1 MPGRRESKT
10 SPRSREGNLA
20 FSKQNTDMVSYEDLL
35 IAQYLDELRKT
46 KNSMKKR
53 REVPQSPYS
62 QKLPHSDY
70 GMSNR
75 RPMSA
80 TVAVRPG
87 SGRPSSGARKPKID
101 SKFIADP
108 SLWDPATPRSE
119 STNSTSQRRKG
130 RPASAPVRRKTRPFS
145 ATSNLSW
152 FYKNPAR
159 GWSAHSTPYSAC
171 SDCNGYVDM
180 TRSALTGRR
189 IRSQYLNKPH
199 TIRCLAFKNG
209 SRETMCRV
217 AAPSM
222 KVFLEMCTERL
233 GLGFAA
239 RRVFLEDGKEISE
252 AYEIPP
258 DSEVY
263 VSAGEN
269 FKDPY
274 KSIKQ
279 NIAMTNGAKWTLS
292 GVLLPEEGRQK
303 KTKCKVSKRMRN
315 LLESNRYRIVV
326 YRNGYAT
333 EPLEIVADLD
343 NVEEFL
349 VACTAKLGLTTHAKL
364 LFDWEGNEVKDLR
377 EAPRLPDTVQE
388 ASSPI
393 YGPLWVSVGEAFS
406 PTGTIHFI
414 KYLRR
419 TIKGQLK
426 EAVKYKNQVNYAL
439 ADEKEK
445 VTITDILSM
454 ADDELYSTLE
464 LAEEE
469 VDKLT
474 ERLQEIEDKLQKIE
488 ELQRI
493 EESEGSH
500 YRMKHIK
507 EWQFEHRLV
516 GRKGLRLKVYE
527 NGSYENDQVF
537 YFNLAGALRGT
548 NDKNQILTRLLDDL
562 STNHVTA
569 NPHNPKIAPVVKKV
583 FDQYGKEITNVHDL
597 EYDQEIWV
605 SFGEPFINP
614 FTYCIQGMFEKCSA
628 YIMNGE
634 TFVIREPLNMELIK
648 NRETY
653 TAWEASVGYPPY
665 DYTQAE
671 APETQSHVQDL
682 ARMGRIDSRSTFLQ
696 AKNDEKVVLYPEV
709 NCSQK
714 LKKGGST
721 KIWPPEAQVWTIQKN
736 GYIRCK
742 SMPQLC
748 LGVSDTKVDLTLGK
762 ETVSGFVVNIQKKA
776 TGNTYQQWQFN
787 PDASV
792 TCLAHPN
799 LVLTYNGNRVGDE
812 DNQQPEGFLPG
823 QSVYLIVTDRRQ
835 KKESSNQRFAL
846 KQERFDNLG
855 QWKYNDATNTEW
867 NKKALSWP
875 VKEDGSLNEEYDWP
889 MEGYLLP
896 NAPPLHK
903 PLSKMAMSGMAP
915 LRLMAMKN
923 GERDARLAMP
933 VVGPNLT
940 NMLKDLNKEKGGKSG
955 KKKEQHSKLMEK
967 DVPVPETDN
976 VEEDINL
983 HCVDR
988 TVRELEFIMFLDNCT
1003 SLLNLPFAA
1012 RRLYDSKG
1020 NEHFSLVNLRRDDVV
1035 YVSCGEGWM
1044 DPKLSKDQQQRRI
1057 LLSQLSQDIAKIRQY
1072 ISLRNPEKYVLEMEG
1087 NMVANTRI
1095 IINRQ
1100 WNLEEEQITQRR
1112 PTSTER
1118 DSQNLQESSRATIF
1132 DDEEENMTYHEIA
1145 HRRSEQRLNNLKWP
1159 WERLINVSQD
1169 DGADDPDAYKFT
1181 DKEMYD
1187 KYKPQP
1193 IPRIS
1198 RDTLQ
1203 RFVYEDGYIA
1213 CSANRALVLGVL
1225 EQEGR
1230 VNQVLLVKRRPD
1242 DINQRWVIR
1251 ENGEIRSK
1259 HSSQMVLTV
1268 AMPANEP
1275 FSEDEEG
1282 RPLTFSGCAVTLQAR
1297 KLNMYG
1303 KAHQKWRYDAETG
1316 YIHAFFTN
1324 PYDKEITAANHADI
1338 CTYAISHDSKI
1349 DQPGY
1354 LAEVPVQ
1361 SSSDRVMI
1369 KNITVCTSCARAMRG
1384 RYKLQKLPEKTEF
1397 SCAMGEAKKMKL
1409 QQIGSFR
1416 VLNGK
1421 VDLSTHEADLTLET
1435 WEDTLGKLREE
1446 ASVRSIAKEI
1456 NAAKTVKTIK
1466 ILAYKNGE
1474 GRMHQGELV
1483 CGSSIEGI
1491 LSQCT
1496 HKLGLASAA
1505 RKIFTEDGT
1514 LVMEIDDLIDWA
1526 VENYKSLMVDQLE
1539 RILHGKENTTA
1550 EDEEDAKEPLQ
1561 EKDEEQMGDNSQ
1573 PEGDNSGE
1581 VERGEGEG
1589 QDSNAE
1595 GGDNAEVDQQEQSK
1609 VQREREQ
1616 ILSQVQIPPVDVIL
1630 RYPIEVWV
1638 SSGPEFF
1645 PPEKVET
1652 KLENRK
1658 KRRAFRSAVSLE
1670 LDMEKHILRQMKGR
1684 RLEAQNPGEYRS
1696 TRSSRQP
1703 VIVENN
1709 WQEPTVAEQ
1718 LKHDTVH
1725 KLETHLAEVK
1735 AVQKEKIRSV
1745 SINTNRRLYQQP
1757 DMKRVLVYPNGESV
1771 ERALY
1776 VWGETLEEILDNA
1789 TIKLGMWGQ
1798 ARIIYNM
1805 EGKKVEKFDEINKDE
1820 LLCVSMGKPF
1830 CKPKN
1835 AIDGIEIKANWGR
1848 ARKQY
1853 GPAATDLVVTAPAN
1867 PKVNVDPFGPPGLA
1881 LPPAEDNTSSTANR
1895 PQSAK
1900 PPAT

>member
-1 MPGRRESKT
+1 MPGRRDSKT
-10 SPRSREGNLA
+10 SREAGGNLA
-20 FSKQNTDMVSYEDLL
+20 FSKENTDMVSYEDLL

-46 KNSMKKR
+46 KNSMKKQ

-70 GMSNR
+70 GMYNR

-80 TVAVRPG
+80 TLVPGRPG

-108 SLWDPATPRSE
+108 NLWDPATPRSE
-119 STNSTSQRRKG
+119 STSSSLHRRKG
-130 RPASAPVRRKTRPFS
+130 RPASAPVKRKTRPFS

-152 FYKNPAR
+152 FYRNPAR
-159 GWSAHSTPYSAC
+159 GWSARSTPYSAF
-171 SDCNGYVDM
+171 
-180 TRSALTGRR
+180 TGRR

-239 RRVFLEDGKEISE
+239 RRVFLEEGKEIFE

-263 VSAGEN
+263 VSTGEN

-274 KSIKQ
+274 KSVKQ
-279 NIAMTNGAKWTLS
+279 TIAITNGAKWTLS
-292 GVLLPEEGRQK
+292 GVLLPEEGRKK

-315 LLESNRYRIVV
+315 LLESNRFRIVV
-326 YRNGYAT
+326 YRNGYST
-333 EPLEIVADLD
+333 EPLEIVADLS
-343 NVEEFL
+343 NIEEFL

-364 LFDWEGNEVKDLR
+364 LFDWEGKEIKDLKDAPMLH
-377 EAPRLPDTVQE
+377 EAVQE

-393 YGPLWVSVGEAFS
+393 YGPLWVSVGDAFS

-414 KYLRR
+414 KYLKR

-426 EAVKYKNQVNYAL
+426 DAVKYKNEVNYAL
-439 ADEKEK
+439 SDEKDK

-454 ADDELYSTLE
+454 PEEDLYSTLE
-464 LAEEE
+464 MAEEE

-474 ERLQEIEDKLQKIE
+474 ESLQEIDDKLQKIE
-488 ELQRI
+488 GLQRV
-493 EESEGSH
+493 EESEGSN

-507 EWQFEHRLV
+507 EWEFEHRLV

-527 NGSYENDQVF
+527 NGSTENDQVF

-548 NDKNQILTRLLDDL
+548 NDKDRVLTRLLDDL

-569 NPHNPKIAPVVKKV
+569 NPHNPKIAPVVKKI
-583 FDQYGKEITNVHDL
+583 FTEHGKEVTNVHDL
-597 EYDQEIWV
+597 EYDQEIFV

-614 FTYCIQGMFEKCSA
+614 FTYCIQAMFEKATA
-628 YIMNGE
+628 YSMNGE
-634 TFVIREPLNMELIK
+634 TFIIREPLNMELTK
-648 NRETY
+648 NRETCSS
-653 TAWEASVGYPPY
+653 WEASVGYPPY
-665 DYTQAE
+665 DYDQANSAE
-671 APETQSHVQDL
+671 AQSHVQDL
-682 ARMGRIDSRSTFLQ
+682 ARMSRIDARSTFLQ
-696 AKNDEKVVLYPEV
+696 AKNNEKIVLYPEV
-709 NCSQK
+709 NCFK
-714 LKKGGST
+714 KIKKGGST
-721 KIWPPEAQVWTIQKN
+721 KMWPPEAQVWTIQKN
-736 GYIRCK
+736 GYIKSK

-748 LGVSDTKVDLTLGK
+748 LGVSDTKVELTMGK
-762 ETVSGFVVNIQKKA
+762 DTVSGFVVNIQKKA
-776 TGNTYQQWQFN
+776 SGNTYQQWQFN
-787 PDASV
+787 PDASI
-792 TCLAHPN
+792 TCVAHPN
-799 LVLTYNGNRVGDE
+799 LVLTYNGNLHGDE
-812 DNQQPEGFLPG
+812 DNQQPEGILPG
-823 QSVYLIVTDRRQ
+823 QSVYLVVTEKRQ
-835 KKESSNQRFAL
+835 KKESSSQRFAL

-855 QWKYNDATNTEW
+855 QWKYNDATNNEW
-867 NKKALSWP
+867 NKRALSWP

-889 MEGYLLP
+889 MEGFLLP

-903 PLSKMAMSGMAP
+903 PLSKLAMSGMAP
-915 LRLMAMKN
+915 LRLMTMKN

-933 VVGPNLT
+933 CVGPNLT

-955 KKKEQHSKLMEK
+955 KKHQQHSKLVEK

-1012 RRLYDSKG
+1012 RRLFDSKG
-1020 NEHFSLVNLRRDDVV
+1020 NEHFSLVNLRRDDLV

-1100 WNLEEEQITQRR
+1100 WNLEEEQTASRR
-1112 PTSTER
+1112 QASAER
-1118 DSQNLQESSRATIF
+1118 DSQIMSESRASLF
-1132 DDEEENMTYHEIA
+1132 AEEEDEGNLTSHEIA

-1159 WERLINVSQD
+1159 WERLLNVSQD
-1169 DGADDPDAYKFT
+1169 DGSEDPDAYKFT
-1181 DKEMYD
+1181 DREMYD

-1193 IPRIS
+1193 LPKIS

-1203 RFVYEDGYIA
+1203 QFVYEDGYIA
-1213 CSANRALVLGVL
+1213 CAANRALVLGML

-1259 HSSQMVLTV
+1259 HSSQMVLTI

-1297 KLNMYG
+1297 KLNVYG
-1303 KAHQKWRYDAETG
+1303 KAHQKWKYDAETG
-1316 YIHAFFTN
+1316 CIHAFFTN

-1361 SSSDRVMI
+1361 SSSDRVTI

-1384 RYKLQKLPEKTEF
+1384 RYKLQKLPERTEF
-1397 SCAMGEAKKMKL
+1397 SCAMGEAKKLKL
-1409 QQIGSFR
+1409 QQVGSFR

-1421 VDLSTHEADLTLET
+1421 VDLSTHEAELGLET

-1446 ASVRSIAKEI
+1446 ASVRTIAKEI

-1514 LVMEIDDLIDWA
+1514 MVMEIDDLIDWA

-1539 RILHGKENTTA
+1539 KILNGKENTT
-1550 EDEEDAKEPLQ
+1550 
-1561 EKDEEQMGDNSQ
+1561 EKDEELEDKEENQESLQLNNVEQNEADPQ
-1573 PEGDNSGE
+1573 AEGDNSDPA
-1581 VERGEGEG
+1581 ERGEGEG
-1589 QDSNAE
+1589 QDSNVE

-1609 VQREREQ
+1609 VEREREQ
-1616 ILSQVQIPPVDVIL
+1616 LLNQVQIPPIDIIL

-1652 KLENRK
+1652 KIENRK

-1684 RLEAQNPGEYRS
+1684 RLEAQNPGEYRP
-1696 TRSSRQP
+1696 TRSSIQP
-1703 VIVENN
+1703 VVVENN

-1735 AVQKEKIRSV
+1735 AVQKEKVCTVSV
-1745 SINTNRRLYQQP
+1745 NTNRRLYQQP
-1757 DMKRVLVYPNGESV
+1757 DMKRVMLYPNGESV
-1771 ERALY
+1771 ERAVY
-1776 VWGETLEEILDNA
+1776 VWGETLEEIMDNA
-1789 TIKLGMWGQ
+1789 TIKLGLWAQ
-1798 ARIIYNM
+1798 AKIIYNM
-1805 EGKKVEKFDEINKDE
+1805 EGKRINKFDEINKDE

-1830 CKPKN
+1830 SKPKN

-1853 GPAATDLVVTAPAN
+1853 GPSATDLVVSAPVN
-1867 PKVNVDPFGPPGLA
+1867 PTVNVDPFGPPGLA
-1881 LPPAEDNTSSTANR
+1881 LPPANDNTATTAANR

>member
-1 MPGRRESKT
+1 MPGRRESKG
-10 SPRSREGNLA
+10 SPNSREGSLA

-46 KNSMKKR
+46 KNSMKKK
-53 REVPQSPYS
+53 REVPASPYS
-62 QKLPHSDY
+62 QKLPHSDF

-75 RPMSA
+75 RPISA
-80 TVAVRPG
+80 TVPGRPG

-108 SLWDPATPRSE
+108 NLWDPATPRSE
-119 STNSTSQRRKG
+119 STTSTSQLRKG
-130 RPASAPVRRKTRPFS
+130 RPASAPVRRKTNRPFS

-152 FYKNPAR
+152 FYRNNAR
-159 GWSAHSTPYSAC
+159 GWSARSTPYSAC
-171 SDCNGYVDM
+171 SDCVGYVDM
-180 TRSALTGRR
+180 TRSAFTGRR
-189 IRSQYLNKPH
+189 IKSQYLNKPY

-209 SRETMCRV
+209 SRENMCRV

-239 RRVFLEDGKEISE
+239 RRVFLDNGKEVFD

-263 VSAGEN
+263 ISTGDN

-274 KSIKQ
+274 KSVKQ
-279 NIAMTNGAKWTLS
+279 NIAITNGAKWTLS
-292 GVLLPEEGRQK
+292 GVLLPEEGRKK
-303 KTKCKVSKRMRN
+303 KTKCRVSKRMRG
-315 LLESNRYRIVV
+315 LLESNRHRIVV

-333 EPLEIVADLD
+333 EPMEIVADMS
-343 NVEEFL
+343 NKEEFL
-349 VACTAKLGLTTHAKL
+349 IACTAKLGLTTHAKVL
-364 LFDWEGNEVKDLR
+364 YDWEGNEIKDLR
-377 EAPRLPDTVQE
+377 DAPLLHEAVQE
-388 ASSPI
+388 GNSPI
-393 YGPLWVSVGEAFS
+393 YGPLWVSIGEAFS
-406 PTGTIHFI
+406 PTGTVHFI
-414 KYLRR
+414 KYLKR

-426 EAVKYKNQVNYAL
+426 EAVKYKKEVNYAL
-439 ADEKEK
+439 GDEKDK

-454 ADDELYSTLE
+454 PEDELYTTLE
-464 LAEEE
+464 LAEQE
-469 VDKLT
+469 VENLT
-474 ERLQEIEDKLQKIE
+474 ESLRDIEDKLQKIV
-488 ELQRI
+488 ELQQV
-493 EESEGSH
+493 EESEGSN

-507 EWQFEHRLV
+507 EWEFEHRLV

-548 NDKNQILTRLLDDL
+548 NDKGKVLTRLFDDL

-569 NPHNPKIAPVVKKV
+569 NPHNPKIAPVVKKI
-583 FDQYGKEITNVHDL
+583 FDQYGKEITNVYDL

-614 FTYCIQGMFEKCSA
+614 FTYCIQAMFEKATA
-628 YIMNGE
+628 YLMEGE
-634 TFVIREPLNMELIK
+634 TFIIREPLNMDLTK

-653 TAWEASVGYPPY
+653 AAWEATVGYPAY
-665 DYTQAE
+665 DYEQANS
-671 APETQSHVQDL
+671 PESQSHVQDL
-682 ARMGRIDSRSTFLQ
+682 ARMARIDARSTFLQ
-696 AKNDEKVVLYPEV
+696 AKNNEKIVLYPEV
-709 NCSQK
+709 NCFK
-714 LKKGGST
+714 KVKKGGST
-721 KIWPPEAQVWTIQKN
+721 KLWPPEAQVWTIQKN

-742 SMPQLC
+742 SIPQLC
-748 LGVSDTKVDLTLGK
+748 LGVSDTRVDLTLGK
-762 ETVSGFVVNIQKKA
+762 DTVSGFVVNIQKKA

-787 PDASV
+787 PDATI

-799 LVLTYNGNRVGDE
+799 LVLTYNGNHLGDE
-812 DNQQPEGFLPG
+812 ENQQPEGILPG
-823 QSVYLIVTDRRQ
+823 QSVYLVVTERRQ
-835 KKESSNQRFAL
+835 KKEASNQRFAL

-855 QWKYNDATNTEW
+855 QWKYNDATNMEW
-867 NKKALSWP
+867 SKRALSWP
-875 VKEDGSLNEEYDWP
+875 VKEDGNLNEDYDWP

-903 PLSKMAMSGMAP
+903 PLSKLGISGMAP
-915 LRLMAMKN
+915 LRLMTMKN
-923 GERDARLAMP
+923 GERDTRLAMP

-955 KKKEQHSKLMEK
+955 KKPQHSKLVEK

-1012 RRLYDSKG
+1012 RRLFDSKG
-1020 NEHFSLVNLRRDDVV
+1020 NEHFSLVNLRRDDLV

-1087 NMVANTRI
+1087 NLVANTRI

-1100 WNLEEEQITQRR
+1100 WNLEEEQPLPRR
-1112 PTSTER
+1112 PPPTER
-1118 DSQNLQESSRATIF
+1118 DSQNLQDSRATMF
-1132 DDEEENMTYHEIA
+1132 AEEEEENMTCHEIA

-1169 DGADDPDAYKFT
+1169 EGSEDPDAYKFT

-1193 IPRIS
+1193 IPKIS

-1213 CSANRALVLGVL
+1213 CAANRTLVLGVL

-1230 VNQVLLVKRRPD
+1230 VNPVLLVKRRPD

-1297 KLNMYG
+1297 KLNIYG

-1354 LAEVPVQ
+1354 LAEVPVH
-1361 SSSDRVMI
+1361 SNSDRVSV

-1384 RYKLQKLPEKTEF
+1384 RYKLQKLPERTEF
-1397 SCAMGEAKKMKL
+1397 SCAMGEAKKLKL

-1446 ASVRSIAKEI
+1446 ANVKTIAKEI

-1474 GRMHQGELV
+1474 GRMHQGELI

-1491 LSQCT
+1491 LNQCT

-1514 LVMEIDDLIDWA
+1514 LVLEIDDLIDWA

-1539 RILHGKENTTA
+1539 KILHGKEESNV
-1550 EDEEDAKEPLQ
+1550 EDEE
-1561 EKDEEQMGDNSQ
+1561 EEGETKPSQ
-1573 PEGDNSGE
+1573 QSNGAPGGGE
-1581 VERGEGEG
+1581 TEQRGEGEG
-1589 QDSNAE
+1589 QDSTAE
-1595 GGDNAEVDQQEQSK
+1595 GAGGDNAEVDQQEQSK
-1609 VQREREQ
+1609 VQRERDQ
-1616 ILSQVQIPPVDVIL
+1616 LLSQVQIPPVDIIL

-1638 SSGPEFF
+1638 SSGQEFF

-1652 KLENRK
+1652 KMENRK

-1684 RLEAQNPGEYRS
+1684 RIESQNPGEYKP

-1709 WQEPTVAEQ
+1709 WQEPTVAEE
-1718 LKHDTVH
+1718 LKHDTIH

-1735 AVQKEKIRSV
+1735 AVQKEKIRTVSV
-1745 SINTNRRLYQQP
+1745 NTNRRLYQQP
-1757 DMKRVLVYPNGESV
+1757 DMKRVMVFPNGESV
-1771 ERALY
+1771 ERAVY

-1789 TIKLGMWGQ
+1789 TIKLGLWGQ

-1805 EGKKVEKFDEINKDE
+1805 EGKKVEKFNEINKDE
-1820 LLCVSMGKPF
+1820 LLCVSMGKSF
-1830 CKPKN
+1830 SKPKN
-1835 AIDGIEIKANWGR
+1835 ALDGIEIKANWGR

-1853 GPAATDLVVTAPAN
+1853 GPSATDLVVTAPVN
-1867 PKVNVDPFGPPGLA
+1867 PTVNVDPFGPPGLA
-1881 LPPAEDNTSSTANR
+1881 LPPAEDNKSTTTNR